1 MTLVGCFYVAL
12 ATITLLGYPHHDP
25 SVEVLSRE
33 RTLQKLV
40 SPSQQ
45 PVSRRQ
51 RYAEVQ
57 AFGFNDFEGDVS
69 ATED

>member
-1 MTLVGCFYVAL
+1 MTVVGCFYVAL
-12 ATITLLGYPHHDP
+12 ATITLLGYRNYDP

-45 PVSRRQ
+45 PVSRRLRHVQ
-51 RYAEVQ
+51 AQ
-57 AFGFNDFEGDVS
+57 AFGFDDGEGDAS
-69 ATED
+69 AVED